1 VARRIIEPI
10 SVRNRSAHEC
20 PRCGG
25 EVHRVPR
32 TNLQRLLVV
41 VYPAKRYRCA
51 DPSCRWDGLLRSRQL
66 EEERRHRIEGVAGAF
81 GANTMALLV
90 LAAAVVVGLAFLW
103 LLVR

>member
-1 VARRIIEPI
+1 M
-10 SVRNRSAHEC
+10 
-20 PRCGG
+20 
-25 EVHRVPR
+25 HRVPR
-32 TNLQRLLVV
+32 THFQRLLLV

-81 GANTMALLV
+81 GANTLALLV
-90 LAAAVVVGLAFLW
+90 LAAAVVVGLIFLW